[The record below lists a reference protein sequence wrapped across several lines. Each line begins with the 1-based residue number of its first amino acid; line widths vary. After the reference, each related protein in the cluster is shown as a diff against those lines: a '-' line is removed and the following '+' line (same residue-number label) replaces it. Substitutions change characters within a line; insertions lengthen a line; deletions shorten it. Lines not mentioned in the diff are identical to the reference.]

1 MTPDPRVGLRLLGE
15 NMMEHDLFSCMP
27 WRSLVEL
34 EEGRALV
41 GISKQGVPKLAVC
54 DPATERWSIYEIV
67 IDASVAG
74 LRLDPVV
81 RVGQPVSRRSGGG
94 DRSLPRAPAGL
105 ARDARGAAVPGRHD
119 PGVLVQAA
127 GGRGDALVE
136 AYREHVIR
144 PNASDRRD

>member
-15 NMMEHDLFSCMP
+15 NMEHDLFSCMP

-67 IDASVAG
+67 VDDWRDRPDHIYIGRAPPVAG

-81 RVGQPVSRRSGGG
+81 RVGQPVSRRPGGG
-94 DRSLPRAPAGL
+94 D
-105 ARDARGAAVPGRHD
+105 
-119 PGVLVQAA
+119 
-127 GGRGDALVE
+127 
-136 AYREHVIR
+136 
-144 PNASDRRD
+144 

>member
-67 IDASVAG
+67 IDASGAERLARPARSHLHRAGAPVAG

-81 RVGQPVSRRSGGG
+81 RVGQPVSRRRARGG
-94 DRSLPRAPAGL
+94 LPG
-105 ARDARGAAVPGRHD
+105 ARD
-119 PGVLVQAA
+119 QA
-127 GGRGDALVE
+127 
-136 AYREHVIR
+136 
-144 PNASDRRD
+144 